1 MHITR
6 SREEGLKK
14 FAKEKGRVVQ
24 SFFRGPMEGVAERG
38 DVTLGISMLEGSH
51 GSESGIPWVVLCRAS
66 VFFSRFSVLPLM

>member
-14 FAKEKGRVVQ
+14 FAKEKGRVVK

-51 GSESGIPWVVLCRAS
+51 GLNR
-66 VFFSRFSVLPLM
+66 VFPG

>member
-24 SFFRGPMEGVAERG
+24 SFFRGPMEGLAERR
-38 DVTLGISMLEGSH
+38 DVTRPVAPPAFLGVST
-51 GSESGIPWVVLCRAS
+51 LCYGMA
-66 VFFSRFSVLPLM
+66 